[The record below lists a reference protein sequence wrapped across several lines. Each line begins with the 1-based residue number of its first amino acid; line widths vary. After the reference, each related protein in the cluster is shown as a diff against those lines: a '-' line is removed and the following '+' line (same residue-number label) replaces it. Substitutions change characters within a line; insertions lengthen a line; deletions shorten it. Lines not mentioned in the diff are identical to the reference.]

1 MFEGSKA
8 RQRDVA
14 YVATTVDSGV
24 ILLSGSET
32 GKVKK
37 KSRRNGREQRGIDEL
52 AGSREGP
59 KPEEIEM
66 SMW

>member
-14 YVATTVDSGV
+14 YVTTTVDSGV
-24 ILLSGSET
+24 ILLSGSGT

-37 KSRRNGREQRGIDEL
+37 KSQRNGEQRGIDEL
-52 AGSREGP
+52 AGSRDTNQHYRP
-59 KPEEIEM
+59 HDA
-66 SMW
+66 W